1 MAISQRK
8 GAPVSRFP
16 LELEPLLAVVAAT
29 LDLNGAVIEAN
40 AGWSRLLGLE
50 AAQAIGAKSARF
62 FIQPSF
68 STLARSTACASG
80 DIYNGLLTI
89 GDPMGRTQSLK
100 GRVWREDGKLR
111 VLAEYDVDEL
121 GRLYDTVLDLNRE
134 YASTQLQ
141 LAQANIRLR
150 QREAEIL
157 AISLTDPL
165 TGVGNRRRLEQSLP
179 VEVKRAARTGEKLCA
194 FVADLDHFKRVND
207 GYGHEAGDKVLASF
221 GDSLRR
227 HTRATDILVRFG
239 GEEFVVLMPHTE
251 LDNAIL
257 VADRFR
263 TALAASR
270 IEPLPDPVTVSV
282 GVAELA
288 AGEQGDLLLR
298 RADKALYEAKRLGRN
313 KVIADCSRPFNEVRR
328 TCA

>member
-1 MAISQRK
+1 M
-8 GAPVSRFP
+8 GALMSRFAS
-16 LELEPLLAVVAAT
+16 EFQPLLAVAAAT
-29 LDLNGAVIEAN
+29 LDSDGVVIEAN

-50 AAQAIGAKSARF
+50 ASQMIGASVAPF
-62 FIQPSF
+62 FVQPNF
-68 STLARSTACASG
+68 SMLAHLKGRANGEVYS
-80 DIYNGLLTI
+80 GLLTI
-89 GDPMGRTQSLK
+89 GDPMGRTQSLH
-100 GRVWREDGKLR
+100 GRVWRMGEELR
-111 VLAEYDVDEL
+111 VLAEYDIDEL

-134 YASTQLQ
+134 YASAQLQ

-179 VEVKRAARTGEKLCA
+179 VEIKRAERTGKKLCA

-227 HTRATDILVRFG
+227 HTRATDILVRSG

-263 TALAASR
+263 ESLAASR

-313 KVIADCSRPFNEVRR
+313 KVIADCSQPIDAEIQRSRV
-328 TCA
+328 